1 MGGVGGTPLPAAAPG
16 ADDGEVEIQGHCD
29 ERFGAVAEVLERNLV
44 ERGELGVSFCATVGG
59 ETVVDLWGG
68 HVDPERTVPWDKD
81 TTTVVMSS
89 TKGVTALAAHL
100 LASTGELDLDAPV
113 ATYWP
118 EFAQQGK
125 EAVLVRHLLNHQAG
139 VPALRDPLPEG
150 GFFDWD
156 LVTARLAGEAPFWEP
171 GARHGYHALTFGFL
185 VGEVV
190 RRVSGRSL
198 GRFVADEIAG
208 PLGLDLW
215 VGLPDDRAAQV
226 APLVPPP
233 MPEPG
238 DAIPAFY
245 LQAMTDPTSIPA
257 LVLGNTGGYM
267 VPGAWNE
274 PAALRAEIP
283 AAGGVTNA
291 RALAGMYRAI
301 VHDRQVGRYH
311 LEPEDVARMASVQ
324 SAGGADAVLSSPG
337 RWTLGFLKAG
347 ASPRGVEPA
356 TVIAVSDDAF
366 GHTGNGGSYGFA
378 DPGCD
383 ASFAYVMNQMSTAM
397 GLTPTGQA
405 LADAFYRSLGYRRT
419 SGDLWV
425 R

>member
-1 MGGVGGTPLPAAAPG
+1 METKPA
-16 ADDGEVEIQGHCD
+16 ESTRTREIQGHCD
-29 ERFGAVAEVLERNLV
+29 DRFREVADAFERGFTEG
-44 ERGELGVSFCATVGG
+44 GELGASFCATVGG

-68 HVDPERTVPWDKD
+68 HADPERTRPWDKD

-89 TKGVTALAAHL
+89 TKGATALAAHL
-100 LASTGELDLDAPV
+100 LVARGELDLDLPV

-118 EFAQQGK
+118 EFAANGK
-125 EAVLVRHLLNHQAG
+125 EGVLVRHLLNHQAG
-139 VPALRDPLPEG
+139 VPALRDPLPDG
-150 GFFDWD
+150 GFFDWEM
-156 LVTARLAGEAPFWEP
+156 VTARLAAEAPFWEP
-171 GARHGYHALTFGFL
+171 GARHGYHALTFGYL

-190 RRVSGRSL
+190 RRVTGRSL
-198 GRFVADEIAG
+198 GTFVADEISD
-208 PLGLDLW
+208 PLGLDLHI
-215 VGLPDDRAAQV
+215 GLPDAHHASV

-233 MPEPG
+233 MPAPD

-245 LQAMTDPTSIPA
+245 VQAMTDPASLPA

-267 VPGAWNE
+267 VPGAWND

-291 RALAGMYRAI
+291 RSLAAMYRAI
-301 VHDRQVGRYH
+301 VHDRRVGDTEITPEH
-311 LEPEDVARMASVQ
+311 LALMGSVQ
-324 SAGGADAVLSSPG
+324 SAGGFDATLSSPG

-347 ASPRGVEPA
+347 AAPRGVLPPS
-356 TVIAVSDDAF
+356 TIAISDDAF

-383 ASFAYVMNQMSTAM
+383 ASFAFVMNQMQMAM

-405 LADAFYRSLGYRRT
+405 LADALYRALGYQRNR
-419 SGDLWV
+419 GDLWV
-425 R
+425 RP